1 MSLWWMLLAVAVAGA
16 VGGAVNALLTDN
28 GFIFPRTDV
37 VDTTPLWRPGFLGTM
52 AVGAAAAIVSWGL
65 YGPFASYAI
74 LGPAVP
80 PVAGAATG
88 PAAGLTLSALVGA
101 LLVGMGGGRWL
112 TDQADKSLLKAA
124 AVKAAAG
131 SADAAA
137 SAKIAAAR
145 PAVAL
150 EIARTL

>member
-16 VGGAVNALLTDN
+16 VGGAVNALLTEN
-28 GFIFPRTDV
+28 GFIFPKTDV
-37 VDTTPLWRPGFLGTM
+37 VDTTPIWRPGFLGTM
-52 AVGAAAAIVSWGL
+52 AVGAAAATVSWGL

-74 LGPAVP
+74 LGPAAP
-80 PVAGAATG
+80 AVAGTP
-88 PAAGLTLSALVGA
+88 PAVGLTLSALVGA

-112 TDQADKSLLKAA
+112 TDQADKGLLKAA

-131 SADAAA
+131 SSDASA

-145 PAVAL
+145 PAAAL
-150 EIARTL
+150 EIARRL

>member
-1 MSLWWMLLAVAVAGA
+1 MSLWWLLLAVAVAGA

-28 GFIFPRTDV
+28 GFIFPKTDV

-52 AVGAAAAIVSWGL
+52 AVGAAAATVSWGL

-74 LGPAVP
+74 LGSSTAPG
-80 PVAGAATG
+80 VATAE
-88 PAAGLTLSALVGA
+88 PIVGLTLSALVGA

-112 TDQADKSLLKAA
+112 TDQADKGLLKAA

-131 SADAAA
+131 TANTSA
-137 SAKIAAAR
+137 SAKIAASR
-145 PAVAL
+145 PAAAL